1 MRWFITSRARL
12 LPLSLDVQIE
22 YESDIDELI
31 ERYSSL
37 SFLKS
42 IQLRADASI
51 SWDRE
56 SGTTYDLQVI
66 FIGKTGY
73 GKSTTLNSIIG
84 NRVFETNDVSSC
96 TKKLH
101 SAEYKLHSKKPYYFS
116 LCDLPGVG
124 ESTEADER
132 YLEWYRDI
140 LLKSNCVVYVLRA
153 DQRDFTIDEKIF
165 SSLFQNQAEKK
176 KVIIA
181 LNYADKVE
189 PINRK
194 YPFQPSEAQL
204 INLRNR
210 VNQVSQVFDIQR
222 GNILFYS
229 AGEQYNMK
237 ILINAIRGIIQQ
249 QYKLLR

>member
-1 MRWFITSRARL
+1 MRSFTL
-12 LPLSLDVQIE
+12 GLNVQIE

-31 ERYSSL
+31 ERYHNL
-37 SFLKS
+37 SFLKT
-42 IQLRADASI
+42 IQLREDASI
-51 SWDRE
+51 SWSR
-56 SGTTYDLQVI
+56 GNGVTYDLQVI

-84 NRVFETNDVSSC
+84 NKVFETNDVTSC

-101 SAEYKLHSKKPYYFS
+101 SAEYKIHDNKPYYFS

-124 ESTEADER
+124 ESSEADEK
-132 YLEWYRDI
+132 YLEWYRNI
-140 LLKSNCVVYVLRA
+140 LHKSNCVVYVLRA

-165 SSLFQNQAEKK
+165 SSLFQNQSEKG
-176 KVIIA
+176 KVIVA

-204 INLRNR
+204 NNLKERM
-210 VNQVSQVFDIQR
+210 NQVSRIFDIPKN
-222 GNILFYS
+222 NILYYS
-229 AGEQYNMK
+229 AGEGYN
-237 ILINAIRGIIQQ
+237 IVRLINGIKKVIQY
-249 QYKLLR
+249 QYR